1 MSAASLSVA
10 YVSALLKS
18 MLENGLVGDPVA
30 ALVGDVTCSLLA
42 PDRIETGSTEQAR
55 LNLFLHQ
62 VQANTSLRGRS
73 ALSESGQLLGRPEA
87 PLVLDLHYLLT
98 AYGSRE
104 LQPELLIGYATQQF
118 HRAGELTLR
127 AGFWIGASGDGQEA
141 LSIRSPTVIAESPVQ
156 RIVIRPHFLA
166 GEDLSKIWSALQAR
180 YRPSVAY
187 RVSVELWQERS
198 EGAVQ
203 RTSHGRTARDN

>member
-1 MSAASLSVA
+1 MEAASLSVA

-18 MLENGLVGDPVA
+18 LLENGLVGDPTA
-30 ALVGDVTCSLLA
+30 ALVGDITCSLLA

-73 ALSESGQLLGRPEA
+73 ALGEDGQLRGHAEA
-87 PLVLDLHYLLT
+87 PLVLDLYYLLT

-118 HRAGELTLR
+118 HRAAELTFR
-127 AGFWIGASGDGQEA
+127 SGFWVGVGQQGRPG
-141 LSIRSPTVIAESPVQ
+141 LSIRAPSFIAESPIQ
-156 RIVIRPHFLA
+156 RIVVRPHFLG
-166 GEDLSKIWSALQAR
+166 GEELSKIWSALQAR

-187 RVSVELWQERS
+187 RVAVEL
-198 EGAVQ
+198 Q
-203 RTSHGRTARDN
+203 RDEHEQALQGLGHERTARDN